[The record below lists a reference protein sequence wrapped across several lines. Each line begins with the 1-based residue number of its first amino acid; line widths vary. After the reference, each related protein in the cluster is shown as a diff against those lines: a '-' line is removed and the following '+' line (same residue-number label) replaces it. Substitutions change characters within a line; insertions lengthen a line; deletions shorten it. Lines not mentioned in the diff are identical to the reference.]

1 MKKICITVLFMMAF
15 PSALFAAKKVEQIK
29 EPIIESRSLTS
40 EESNVIEAWVKRGLK
55 DPDSSKLLMGN
66 IITSL
71 NGESRQLYCGLVK
84 AKNSYGGY
92 SDWVVFQSFITKN
105 SMGKTIAPTSI
116 GQITGAGTLGQIGQG
131 SKGVNDDLVLL
142 KVCQS
147 DGYFKEDILYRDLV
161 N

>member
-1 MKKICITVLFMMAF
+1 MKKICITALLMIAF
-15 PSALFAAKKVEQIK
+15 PSALLAAKKAETIK
-29 EPIIESRSLTS
+29 EPIIESRVLTN
-40 EESNVIEAWVKRGLK
+40 EESSVIEAWVKRGLK
-55 DPDSSKLLMGN
+55 DPDSAKLLMSN

-105 SMGKTIAPTSI
+105 SQGKTIAPTSI
-116 GQITGAGTLGQIGQG
+116 GQITGAGALGQIGQG
-131 SKGVNDDLVLL
+131 SKGVSDDSVLF
-142 KVCQS
+142 KVCQN
-147 DGYFKEDILYRDLV
+147 DGYFKEDILYNDLV